1 MARNADT
8 QPQNRWRSLLRM
20 QPQSGLTIAEFCR
33 KHRCSTAAFYAWRRK
48 LAAQPTPTTPANSPA
63 AVNSLAF
70 LPVRLHQ
77 ASTRPEPVLVRLG
90 RGRLADETNHRPL
103 PIVRLGRRTAACAM
117 YRWRSSVDNARK
129 LSFMQTPRRVPER
142 SGASMSGRAECP

>member
-1 MARNADT
+1 MARKADT

-48 LAAQPTPTTPANSPA
+48 LAAQTTPANSPA
-63 AVNSLAF
+63 VANSCAF

-77 ASTRPEPVLVRLG
+77 TSPHPEPVRVRLG
-90 RGRLADETNHRPL
+90 
-103 PIVRLGRRTAACAM
+103 
-117 YRWRSSVDNARK
+117 
-129 LSFMQTPRRVPER
+129 
-142 SGASMSGRAECP
+142 SGAVVEIPPQQTDTLLQLVDHLERHAEASPS